1 MVVKQDI
8 IFMKKDYGLLLIA
21 VEEDRIDLSSFPFSD
36 NKKSRRFPDG
46 CARVFC
52 EVFAPSTV

>member
-21 VEEDRIDLSSFPFSD
+21 VEEDRSQMVATLKPILKVMFLL
-36 NKKSRRFPDG
+36 
-46 CARVFC
+46 
-52 EVFAPSTV
+52 